1 MNRPL
6 KVVDKFADSKTTQE
20 KNLSNVVPISADSG
34 VLLSNTGGFIPA
46 LPLGDYKFDANSRDS
61 KLLDYLLIGVL
72 SIIVHTVVVEVFKGM
87 PLSNADLVK
96 PVKPPSK
103 VQITFVQPKPVVPPP
118 IVQRPPPPPPPPKV
132 VPLKKP
138 PKPKVAPKPIP
149 RPVQSVPDIKPS
161 PVKSY
166 EAPVSTPSPV
176 IAPPPPPPPKPKP
189 AVVEK
194 VTQPSAGA
202 GYLDNPEPAYPEIA
216 EERGWEGKVLMKVH
230 VMASGKPDSVSVI
243 KSSGHDVLDNEAV
256 RTVKKW
262 SFVPAKRGTTPVDG
276 WVNVPISFNLA
287 N

>member
-34 VLLSNTGGFIPA
+34 VLLGNTAGLIPA
-46 LPLGDYKFDANSRDS
+46 LPLGDYKFDANTRDS

-72 SIIVHTVVVEVFKGM
+72 SIVVHTVAVDVLKDM
-87 PLSNADLVK
+87 PLSKEDLVK

-103 VQITFVQPKPVVPPP
+103 VQITFVQPKPKPVIPPP
-118 IVQRPPPPPPPPKV
+118 IVQRPPPPPPPPK
-132 VPLKKP
+132 L
-138 PKPKVAPKPIP
+138 APKPIP
-149 RPVQSVPDIKPS
+149 RPVQSVPNIKPS

-166 EAPVSTPSPV
+166 ETPVSTPSPV
-176 IAPPPPPPPKPKP
+176 IAPPPKPKP